1 MGVHVAARVA
11 ALAGAGEIIASVE
24 TLEEA
29 GDVPTIGI
37 REAILKGV
45 AAPVQVATVVWH

>member
-1 MGVHVAARVA
+1 VA

-29 GDVPTIGI
+29 GDVAATAS
-37 REAILKGV
+37 REATLKGV
-45 AAPVQVATVVWH
+45 AAPVRVATVVWQ